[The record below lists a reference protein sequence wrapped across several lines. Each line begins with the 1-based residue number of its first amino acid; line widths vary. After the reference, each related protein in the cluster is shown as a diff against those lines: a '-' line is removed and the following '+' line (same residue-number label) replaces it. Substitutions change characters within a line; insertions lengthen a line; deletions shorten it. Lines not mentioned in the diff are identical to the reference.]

1 MFGDGYSEALSR
13 LVSVIGAIVLALTVV
28 GAAVGPA
35 AVAQAA
41 PTSPGFTCDAMLA

>member
-1 MFGDGYSEALSR
+1 MFGYGYSKALSR
-13 LVSVIGAIVLALTVV
+13 LVSIIGAIVLALTVV

-41 PTSPGFTCDAMLA
+41 PASPGFTSDALLA